1 MGRESACDLFYRLPC
16 VLAMESEC
24 HSVSLRDCRDMSSQ
38 VARRRDRS
46 HTLTGA
52 TDNTG
57 SISDK
62 VSAIDV
68 SAVISFEQEPENH
81 QYYRVFPAVR
91 DDIVAEH
98 TAATQTLQ
106 RPRGLAGERS
116 AYVHNSIAA
125 LAAKSPIT

>member
-1 MGRESACDLFYRLPC
+1 MSFGVAQGLPGH
-16 VLAMESEC
+16 VEPSGNKTG
-24 HSVSLRDCRDMSSQ
+24 SLPHVD
-38 VARRRDRS
+38 RRS
-46 HTLTGA
+46 P
-52 TDNTG
+52 DNMG